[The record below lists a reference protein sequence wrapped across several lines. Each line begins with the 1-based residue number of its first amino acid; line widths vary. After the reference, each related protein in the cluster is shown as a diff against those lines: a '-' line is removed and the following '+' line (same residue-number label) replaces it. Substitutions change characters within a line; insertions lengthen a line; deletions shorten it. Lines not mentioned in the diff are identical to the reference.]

1 MQFPLMPVEDA
12 IENEK
17 RVKIS
22 DMDTFRNLLNPCR
35 TLVAAAALAAI
46 CMVAPAGCG
55 REARP
60 SLECDPEAI
69 YSTIKTLCADSLA
82 GRRAGSGNDLRA
94 ARLLAEKLREA
105 GCEPLWR
112 EALVPFSMDGAAK
125 NRGMDRVLAGEW
137 CDTSYN
143 VVMVVRS
150 RYPDA
155 EKVLLGAHYDHLG
168 LFKADKGVRHKS
180 GDMLYGANDNASGAA
195 AVVEVAR
202 LLQPYAD
209 TFRRDLVVA
218 LFGAEEM
225 GLVGSRH
232 LERMLRDSM
241 VTVGHMVNLEMLGRM
256 RGDTLL
262 IQGEALSPVS
272 LVAAEVGEAD
282 SLRIDLSTGF
292 SIGSDHFT
300 FASKM
305 VPVSFFA
312 TTDISTLHTVDD
324 TPESLDMEGMERAVN
339 YITRYLYKLLTLDEL
354 PELREN
360 I

>member
-1 MQFPLMPVEDA
+1 
-12 IENEK
+12 
-17 RVKIS
+17 
-22 DMDTFRNLLNPCR
+22 
-35 TLVAAAALAAI
+35 
-46 CMVAPAGCG
+46 
-55 REARP
+55 
-60 SLECDPEAI
+60 
-69 YSTIKTLCADSLA
+69 
-82 GRRAGSGNDLRA
+82 
-94 ARLLAEKLREA
+94 
-105 GCEPLWR
+105 
-112 EALVPFSMDGAAK
+112 
-125 NRGMDRVLAGEW
+125 
-137 CDTSYN
+137 
-143 VVMVVRS
+143 
-150 RYPDA
+150 
-155 EKVLLGAHYDHLG
+155 
-168 LFKADKGVRHKS
+168 
-180 GDMLYGANDNASGAA
+180 MLYGANDNASGTA
-195 AVVEVAR
+195 AVVEIAR
-202 LLQPYAD
+202 CLQPYAD

-256 RGDTLL
+256 RGDTLRL
-262 IQGEALSPVS
+262 QGEALSPVS
-272 LVAAEVGEAD
+272 LVAAEVGESD

-324 TPESLDMEGMERAVN
+324 TPGSLDMEGMERAVN
-339 YITRYLYKLLTLDEL
+339 YIMRYLYKLLTLDEL

>member
-1 MQFPLMPVEDA
+1 MYIF
-12 IENEK
+12 
-17 RVKIS
+17 
-22 DMDTFRNLLNPCR
+22 R
-35 TLVAAAALAAI
+35 TLRIACRGLVAPMALAAL
-46 CMVAPAGCG
+46 CMVVPAGCG

-60 SLECDPEAI
+60 SMECDPTAM
-69 YSTIKTLCADSLA
+69 YATIKTLCADSLG

-168 LFKADKGVRHKS
+168 LFKADKGKRHKAA
-180 GDMLYGANDNASGAA
+180 DMLRGANDNASGTA
-195 AVVEVAR
+195 AVVEIAR
-202 LLQPYAD
+202 CLQPYAD
-209 TFRRDLVVA
+209 SFRRDLVVA

-262 IQGEALSPVS
+262 LQGEALSPVS

>member
-1 MQFPLMPVEDA
+1 
-12 IENEK
+12 
-17 RVKIS
+17 
-22 DMDTFRNLLNPCR
+22 MDTFRNLLNSCR
-35 TLVAAAALAAI
+35 TLVAAATLAAI
-46 CMVAPAGCG
+46 CMTAPVGCG
-55 REARP
+55 RAARP
-60 SLECDPEAI
+60 SLECDPEAV

-94 ARLLAEKLREA
+94 ARLLAEKLRET

-168 LFKADKGVRHKS
+168 LFKADKGVRHKA
-180 GDMLYGANDNASGAA
+180 GNMLYGANDNASGTA
-195 AVVEVAR
+195 AVVEIAR
-202 LLQPYAD
+202 CLQPYAD
-209 TFRRDLVVA
+209 SFRRDLVVA

-232 LERMLRDSM
+232 LERMLRDSA
-241 VTVGHMVNLEMLGRM
+241 VVVGHMVNLEMLGRM

-262 IQGEALSPVS
+262 LQGEALSPVS
-272 LVAAEVGEAD
+272 VVAAEVDAAD

-324 TPESLDMEGMERAVN
+324 TPESLDMEGMRRAVN

>member
-1 MQFPLMPVEDA
+1 M
-12 IENEK
+12 N
-17 RVKIS
+17 S
-22 DMDTFRNLLNPCR
+22 CR
-35 TLVAAAALAAI
+35 TLVAAAVLAAI

-55 REARP
+55 RAARP

-155 EKVLLGAHYDHLG
+155 EKVLLGAHYDHMG
-168 LFKADKGVRHKS
+168 LFKADKGKRHKA
-180 GDMLYGANDNASGAA
+180 GDMLYGANDNASGTA

-272 LVAAEVGEAD
+272 LVAAE
-282 SLRIDLSTGF
+282 DLSTGF

>member
-1 MQFPLMPVEDA
+1 MFNTLR
-12 IENEK
+12 I
-17 RVKIS
+17 
-22 DMDTFRNLLNPCR
+22 LCR
-35 TLVAAAALAAI
+35 GLVVPAVLAAL
-46 CMVAPAGCG
+46 CMALPAGCG
-55 REARP
+55 RAARP

-94 ARLLAEKLREA
+94 ARMLAEKLREA

-112 EALVPFSMDGAAK
+112 EALVPFCIPAGR
-125 NRGMDRVLAGEW
+125 RGMDKVLAGEW
-137 CDTSYN
+137 RDSSYN
-143 VVMVVRS
+143 VVMTIRS
-150 RYPDA
+150 RHPEA

-168 LFKADKGVRHKS
+168 LFKADKGKRHKAA
-180 GDMLYGANDNASGAA
+180 DMLYGANDNASGTA

-262 IQGEALSPVS
+262 LQGEALSPVS
-272 LVAAEVGEAD
+272 VVAAEVDAAD

-324 TPESLDMEGMERAVN
+324 TPESLDMAGMERAVN
-339 YITRYLYKLLTLDEL
+339 YIMRYVYTLLTTERL
-354 PELREN
+354 PELREK

>member
-46 CMVAPAGCG
+46 CMTVSAGCG
-55 REARP
+55 RAARP
-60 SLECDPEAI
+60 SMECDPTAM
-69 YSTIKTLCADSLA
+69 YATIKTLCADSLG

-94 ARLLAEKLREA
+94 ARLLADELHAA

-112 EALVPFSMDGAAK
+112 EALVPFCIPAGR
-125 NRGMDRVLAGEW
+125 RGMDKVLAGEW

-168 LFKADKGVRHKS
+168 LFKADKGVRHKA
-180 GDMLYGANDNASGAA
+180 GNMLYGANDNASGTA

-262 IQGEALSPVS
+262 LQGEMLSPVS
-272 LVAAEVGEAD
+272 LVAAETGAAD

-292 SIGSDHFT
+292 SIGSDHFS

-305 VPVSFFA
+305 IPVSFFA

-324 TPESLDMEGMERAVN
+324 TPESLDMAGMERAVN
-339 YITRYLYKLLTLDEL
+339 YIMRYLYKLLTLDEL

>member
-1 MQFPLMPVEDA
+1 
-12 IENEK
+12 
-17 RVKIS
+17 
-22 DMDTFRNLLNPCR
+22 MDSFRILLNSCLR
-35 TLVAAAALAAI
+35 LVVAAALAAI
-46 CMVAPAGCG
+46 CAVAPAGCG
-55 REARP
+55 RGVRP
-60 SLECDPEAI
+60 STECDPEAV
-69 YSTIKTLCADSLA
+69 YSTIKSLCADSLA

-94 ARLLAEKLREA
+94 ARMLAAKLRAA

-112 EALVPFSMDGAAK
+112 EALVPFDMDGAPER
-125 NRGMDRVLAGEW
+125 RGMDRVLAGEW

-143 VVMVVRS
+143 VVMIVRS

-155 EKVLLGAHYDHLG
+155 EKVLLGAHYDHMG
-168 LFKADKGVRHKS
+168 LFKADKGVRHKA
-180 GDMLYGANDNASGAA
+180 GDMLLGANDNASGTA
-195 AVVEVAR
+195 AVVEIAR

-225 GLVGSRH
+225 GLLGSRH
-232 LERMLRDSM
+232 LERMLRDSA
-241 VTVGHMVNLEMLGRM
+241 VVVGHMVNLEMLGRM

-262 IQGEALSPVS
+262 LQGEALSPVS
-272 LVAAEVGEAD
+272 VVAAEVDAAD

-312 TTDISTLHTVDD
+312 TTDISTLHTVKD
-324 TPESLDMEGMERAVN
+324 TPESLDMEGMRRAVN
-339 YITRYLYKLLTLDEL
+339 YITRYLYELLTMERL

-360 I
+360 V

>member
-22 DMDTFRNLLNPCR
+22 DMDTFRNLLNSCR
-35 TLVAAAALAAI
+35 TFVAAAALAAI

-55 REARP
+55 RAARP
-60 SLECDPEAI
+60 SMECDPTAM
-69 YSTIKTLCADSLA
+69 YATIKTLCADSLG

-94 ARLLAEKLREA
+94 ARLLADELHVA

-125 NRGMDRVLAGEW
+125 NRGMDKVLAGEW
-137 CDTSYN
+137 RDSSYN
-143 VVMVVRS
+143 VVMTIRS
-150 RYPDA
+150 RHPEA

-168 LFKADKGVRHKS
+168 LFKADKGVRHKA
-180 GDMLYGANDNASGAA
+180 GDMLYGANDNASGTA

-225 GLVGSRH
+225 GIVGSRH
-232 LERMLRDSM
+232 LERMLRDSA
-241 VTVGHMVNLEMLGRM
+241 VVVGHMVNLEMLGRM

-262 IQGEALSPVS
+262 LQGEALSPVS
-272 LVAAEVGEAD
+272 VVAAEVDAAD

-324 TPESLDMEGMERAVN
+324 TPESLDMEGMRRAVN
-339 YITRYLYKLLTLDEL
+339 YITRYLYELLTMERL

-360 I
+360 V

>member
-1 MQFPLMPVEDA
+1 
-12 IENEK
+12 
-17 RVKIS
+17 
-22 DMDTFRNLLNPCR
+22 MDTFRNLLNSCR
-35 TLVAAAALAAI
+35 TFVAAAALAAI
-46 CMVAPAGCG
+46 CMVASAGCG
-55 REARP
+55 RAARP

-94 ARLLAEKLREA
+94 ARLLAEKLRDA

-112 EALVPFSMDGAAK
+112 DALVPFSMDGAAK
-125 NRGMDRVLAGEW
+125 NRGMDKMLAGEW

-168 LFKADKGVRHKS
+168 LFKADKGVRHKA
-180 GDMLYGANDNASGAA
+180 GDMLYGANDNASGTA

-256 RGDTLL
+256 RGDTLRL
-262 IQGEALSPVS
+262 QGEALSPVS

-339 YITRYLYKLLTLDEL
+339 YVTRYLYKLLTLDEL

>member
-1 MQFPLMPVEDA
+1 
-12 IENEK
+12 
-17 RVKIS
+17 
-22 DMDTFRNLLNPCR
+22 MDTFRNLLNSCR
-35 TLVAAAALAAI
+35 TLVAAAVLAAI
-46 CMVAPAGCG
+46 CMTVSAGCS
-55 REARP
+55 RAARP
-60 SLECDPEAI
+60 SLECDPEAV
-69 YSTIKTLCADSLA
+69 YSTIKMLCADSLA

-94 ARLLAEKLREA
+94 ARLLAERLREA

-125 NRGMDRVLAGEW
+125 NRGMDKVLAGEW

-168 LFKADKGVRHKS
+168 LFKADKGVRHKA
-180 GDMLYGANDNASGAA
+180 GDMLYGANDNASGTA

-256 RGDTLL
+256 RGDTLRL
-262 IQGEALSPVS
+262 QGEALSPVS

-292 SIGSDHFT
+292 SIGSDHFI
-300 FASKM
+300 FVSKM

>member
-46 CMVAPAGCG
+46 CMVVPAGCG
-55 REARP
+55 RAARP
-60 SLECDPEAI
+60 SLECDPEAV

-94 ARLLAEKLREA
+94 ARALAEKLREA

-112 EALVPFSMDGAAK
+112 EALVTFGMEGAPVR
-125 NRGMDRVLAGEW
+125 RGMDRVLAGEW

-143 VVMVVRS
+143 VVMIVRS

-168 LFKADKGVRHKS
+168 LFKADKGKRHKAA
-180 GDMLYGANDNASGAA
+180 DMLRGA
-195 AVVEVAR
+195 
-202 LLQPYAD
+202 
-209 TFRRDLVVA
+209 VVA

-225 GLVGSRH
+225 GIVGSRH
-232 LERMLRDSM
+232 LERMLRDSA
-241 VTVGHMVNLEMLGRM
+241 VVVGHMVNLEMLGRM
-256 RGDTLL
+256 RGDTLCL
-262 IQGEALSPVS
+262 QGEILSPVS
-272 LVAAEVGEAD
+272 LVAAETGAAD
-282 SLRIDLSTGF
+282 SLRIDLSTDF
-292 SIGSDHFT
+292 SVGSDHVS

-305 VPVSFFA
+305 IPVSFFV
-312 TTDISTLHTVDD
+312 TSDITTLHTVDD
-324 TPESLDMEGMERAVN
+324 TPESLDMAGMERAVN
-339 YITRYLYKLLTLDEL
+339 YIMRYVYTLLTTERL
-354 PELREN
+354 PELREK

>member
-1 MQFPLMPVEDA
+1 M
-12 IENEK
+12 
-17 RVKIS
+17 
-22 DMDTFRNLLNPCR
+22 
-35 TLVAAAALAAI
+35 
-46 CMVAPAGCG
+46 
-55 REARP
+55 
-60 SLECDPEAI
+60 
-69 YSTIKTLCADSLA
+69 A

-94 ARLLAEKLREA
+94 AQMLAEKLRAA

-112 EALVPFSMDGAAK
+112 DAVIPFDMDGAPAR
-125 NRGMDRVLAGEW
+125 RGMDRVLAGEW
-137 CDTSYN
+137 CDSSYN
-143 VVMVVRS
+143 VVMTIQS
-150 RYPDA
+150 RYPDS
-155 EKVLLGAHYDHLG
+155 EKVLLGAHYDHMG
-168 LFKADKGVRHKS
+168 LFKADKGVRHKA
-180 GDMLYGANDNASGAA
+180 GDMLYGANDNASGTA
-195 AVVEVAR
+195 AVVEIAR

-232 LERMLRDSM
+232 LERMLRDSA
-241 VTVGHMVNLEMLGRM
+241 VVVGHMVNLEMLGRM

-262 IQGEALSPVS
+262 LQGEALSPVS
-272 LVAAEVGEAD
+272 MVAAGVDASD

-312 TTDISTLHTVDD
+312 TTDVSTLHTVDD

-339 YITRYLYKLLTLDEL
+339 YITRYVYKLLTMERL
-354 PELREN
+354 PELREERW
-360 I
+360 

>member
-1 MQFPLMPVEDA
+1 
-12 IENEK
+12 
-17 RVKIS
+17 
-22 DMDTFRNLLNPCR
+22 MDTFRNLLNSCR
-35 TLVAAAALAAI
+35 TFVAAAALAAI

-55 REARP
+55 RAARP
-60 SLECDPEAI
+60 SLECDPEAV
-69 YSTIKTLCADSLA
+69 YSTIKMLCADSLA

-94 ARLLAEKLREA
+94 ARVLAERLREE
-105 GCEPLWR
+105 GCQPLWR
-112 EALVPFSMDGAAK
+112 ESLVPFSMDGAAK
-125 NRGMDRVLAGEW
+125 NRGMDKVLAGEW

-168 LFKADKGVRHKS
+168 LFKADKGVRHKA
-180 GDMLYGANDNASGAA
+180 GDMLYGANDNASGTA

-232 LERMLRDSM
+232 LERILRDSM

-272 LVAAEVGEAD
+272 LVAAEVGESD

>member
-1 MQFPLMPVEDA
+1 M
-12 IENEK
+12 
-17 RVKIS
+17 
-22 DMDTFRNLLNPCR
+22 
-35 TLVAAAALAAI
+35 
-46 CMVAPAGCG
+46 
-55 REARP
+55 
-60 SLECDPEAI
+60 
-69 YSTIKTLCADSLA
+69 
-82 GRRAGSGNDLRA
+82 
-94 ARLLAEKLREA
+94 LAEKLREA
-105 GCEPLWR
+105 GCQPLWR
-112 EALVPFSMDGAAK
+112 DALVPFSMDGAAK
-125 NRGMDRVLAGEW
+125 NRGMDKVLAGEW

-168 LFKADKGVRHKS
+168 LFKADKGVRHKAD
-180 GDMLYGANDNASGAA
+180 DMLYGANDNASGTA

-256 RGDTLL
+256 RGDTLRL
-262 IQGEALSPVS
+262 QGEALSPVS
-272 LVAAEVGEAD
+272 LVAAEVGESD

-339 YITRYLYKLLTLDEL
+339 YITRYVYTLLTTERL
-354 PELREN
+354 PELREK

>member
-1 MQFPLMPVEDA
+1 
-12 IENEK
+12 
-17 RVKIS
+17 
-22 DMDTFRNLLNPCR
+22 MDTFRNLLNSCR
-35 TLVAAAALAAI
+35 TFVAAAALAAI
-46 CMVAPAGCG
+46 CMVASAGCG
-55 REARP
+55 RAARP

-105 GCEPLWR
+105 GCQPLWR
-112 EALVPFSMDGAAK
+112 EALVPFCMDGAAK

-168 LFKADKGVRHKS
+168 LFKADKGVRHKT
-180 GDMLYGANDNASGAA
+180 GNMLYGANDNASGTA

-256 RGDTLL
+256 RGDTLRL
-262 IQGEALSPVS
+262 QGEALSPVS
-272 LVAAEVGEAD
+272 LVAAEVGESD

-324 TPESLDMEGMERAVN
+324 TPGSLDMEGMERAVN